1 MKLIFYHFLH
11 LYFLTEFEVIFY
23 IYYIMPYEK
32 LLIYNLFDSNDLSNI
47 LPSYNKTL
55 FDLYFQTPNKYDTK
69 KCNEYNNRLDDNNN
83 KLFDYCIYYL
93 IVINILLILLFIKD
107 IYQHF
112 CTYSE
117 VCITS
122 PSNGCISNSSS
133 NYLNNISPK
142 NQKIQSNPS
151 SSLMAFRSSQNIAF
165 DYKKNDDNIEFQVI
179 NTIEKKDTTDASVVS
194 SKNNDYFIVYYYKN
208 SELIKEINKLLQF
221 IILVGIFEYIF
232 FICIINK
239 YKIANINTIICKLIN
254 DLI

>member
-32 LLIYNLFDSNDLSNI
+32 LLIYNLFDSNDLSDI

-55 FDLYFQTPNKYDTK
+55 FDLYFKTPNKYDK
-69 KCNEYNNRLDDNNN
+69 DKCNEYENRLDDNNN

-93 IVINILLILLFIKD
+93 IVINILLFLLFIKD
-107 IYQHF
+107 LYQNY
-112 CTYSE
+112 CTYCE
-117 VCITS
+117 VYVSS
-122 PSNGCISNSSS
+122 PSNVSISNPSSS
-133 NYLNNISPK
+133 LVNGVSPK

-179 NTIEKKDTTDASVVS
+179 NTHDKKDIIDASIVS
-194 SKNNDYFIVYYYKN
+194 SKNNDYFIIYYYKN
-208 SELIKEINKLLQF
+208 SELIKEIIKLLQF

-232 FICIINK
+232 FIFIINK
-239 YKIANINTIICKLIN
+239 YKIANINTIICKIIN